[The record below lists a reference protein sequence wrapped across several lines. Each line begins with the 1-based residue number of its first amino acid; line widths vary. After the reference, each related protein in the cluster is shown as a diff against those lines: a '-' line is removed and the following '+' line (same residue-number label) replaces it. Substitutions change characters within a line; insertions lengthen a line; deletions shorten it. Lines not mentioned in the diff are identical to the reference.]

1 LSLGLLLVQSS
12 AWSMTIQI
20 GAGGAELIKPGDQ
33 WRFFRG
39 VTAPS
44 TPADAWRRIDF
55 SDSGWELG
63 ESGFG
68 YGDGDDETELTD
80 MEDHYLTVYIRKEF
94 TLATVPASG
103 QVVLEIDFDD
113 GFIAYLNNDRAVK
126 SAYMPA
132 GAATFET
139 KASSHEAGTPIRY
152 VLGLAGDLLL
162 KGKNVLAIEG
172 HNADYDSTDFSL
184 MPALQVTA
192 DTVRNG
198 ETWIVQTQ
206 TLAVTGSTSAPGA
219 VSVKVGG
226 IAADFNPGDGTWSGK
241 VSLLP
246 GLNTIT
252 VEARDAG
259 GQCCRFRVGGDYL
272 CSGCEP
278 RFRRADRR
286 YNVVRRRDCR

>member
-1 LSLGLLLVQSS
+1 MKLVGLKPVLILSLGLLLVQSS

-113 GFIAYLNNDRAVK
+113 GFIAYLNNDPAVK
-126 SAYMPA
+126 KDYMPP
-132 GAATFET
+132 GTATFET

-162 KGKNVLAIEG
+162 KGKNVLAIE
-172 HNADYDSTDFSL
+172 D
-184 MPALQVTA
+184 
-192 DTVRNG
+192 RK
-198 ETWIVQTQ
+198 
-206 TLAVTGSTSAPGA
+206 
-219 VSVKVGG
+219 SVV
-226 IAADFNPGDGTWSGK
+226 
-241 VSLLP
+241 
-246 GLNTIT
+246 
-252 VEARDAG
+252 
-259 GQCCRFRVGGDYL
+259 
-272 CSGCEP
+272 
-278 RFRRADRR
+278 
-286 YNVVRRRDCR
+286 